1 AIVATAEDNT
11 QPTAPE
17 RDENSNRP
25 NGRGRGRGRG
35 RSRDAEPR
43 NNARGGATLDAS
55 MPNFIAQSFTE
66 RLKAEG
72 RDPSAANDTPE
83 DTPQGDELPSIAG
96 DAEDLSTTEAP
107 EDGNASQ
114 DEHA

>member
-1 AIVATAEDNT
+1 MRFSYQVGM
-11 QPTAPE
+11 
-17 RDENSNRP
+17 S
-25 NGRGRGRGRG
+25 
-35 RSRDAEPR
+35 DADHYLPL
-43 NNARGGATLDAS
+43 A
-55 MPNFIAQSFTE
+55 
-66 RLKAEG
+66 KAEG

>member
-1 AIVATAEDNT
+1 MAVDEAVDVVAAAM
-11 QPTAPE
+11 QSP
-17 RDENSNRP
+17 
-25 NGRGRGRGRG
+25 
-35 RSRDAEPR
+35 
-43 NNARGGATLDAS
+43 ATTRLVGQLWT
-55 MPNFIAQSFTE
+55 PPCPILFAQSFTE